1 MHVSAFALVFLSTS
15 HSTWPLILVGSF
27 EPVFIVHLF
36 QKYLFIFP
44 PFCSPPNGLSLSF
57 ASSWS
62 NIPHLPLSQA
72 EKQRLEEA
80 LNAAQEEE
88 GSLAAAK
95 RALEARLEEAQRGL
109 TRLGQEQQALNRA
122 LEEEG
127 KQREVLRR
135 SKAELEE
142 QKRLLDRT
150 VDRLNKEVGHGLA
163 PAQEEAQLIQKLAWS
178 SGQGREWGHS
188 VWCLL
193 SSSSLLGRPRP
204 KRQSGVLPVSPECSR
219 PPLPSHSFMV

>member
-1 MHVSAFALVFLSTS
+1 MNASAFALVFLSIS
-15 HSTWPLILVGSF
+15 HSAWSLILVGSS

-36 QKYLFIFP
+36 QKYLFLLP
-44 PFCSPPNGLSLSF
+44 PIYSPPNGLSLSL

-62 NIPHLPLSQA
+62 NIPHLSLSQA

-127 KQREVLRR
+127 KQREALRR

-163 PAQEEAQLIQKLAWS
+163 QPQEEAQLL
-178 SGQGREWGHS
+178 
-188 VWCLL
+188 
-193 SSSSLLGRPRP
+193 
-204 KRQSGVLPVSPECSR
+204 
-219 PPLPSHSFMV
+219 